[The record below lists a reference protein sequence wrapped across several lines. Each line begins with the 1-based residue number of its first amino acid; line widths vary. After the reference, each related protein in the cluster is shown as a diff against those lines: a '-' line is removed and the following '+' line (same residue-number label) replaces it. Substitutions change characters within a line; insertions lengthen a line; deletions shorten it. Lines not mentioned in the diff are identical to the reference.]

1 MSSEISTP
9 HPTTDLLAE
18 LKWRGMYH
26 DAMPGTAEH
35 LASAAP
41 VSGYIGFD
49 PTAASLHIGNLATI
63 MLLVHLQ
70 RAGHRPVALV
80 GGATGMIGDP
90 SGKSAERNLL
100 DETTLRHNQA
110 GIQAQ
115 LEKFLDFSEG
125 PTGALVVNNYD
136 WFKGFGFL
144 GFLREVGKH
153 LTVNYMMAKDSVK
166 RRIGDVFDREF
177 ASRLV
182 KGYIDGKVANFK
194 STADD
199 LMAAIEA
206 KDFILAAKLGIKL
219 KEMKESENADFISL
233 FKEDIKKA
241 GLAIQAEKADKIE
254 GISYTEFSY
263 QLLQGYDFVHL
274 NKTLGCTLQMGAS
287 DQWGNITTGTELI
300 RRVANAE
307 GTEAKAYA
315 LTGQLITKADG
326 TKYGKSETGTVWL
339 DPTLTSP
346 YQFYQFFLRAEDAD
360 APRLIRVF
368 TLLNKEEIEAI
379 EAEHAKNPGLKT
391 LQKALAKDVT
401 IRVHSE
407 AAYEAALAAS
417 EVLFGKGG
425 DLTTLSESM
434 LLDAFAG
441 LPHLRVPRADTA
453 DMNVAVLLSEATNK
467 QILPSRGETRK
478 LVQSN
483 GLSTNGTK
491 LTSPDTLVAELPL
504 LHDKYLVVKKGK
516 KDYFLVE
523 LV

>member
-1 MSSEISTP
+1 MSSETSIPNLAS
-9 HPTTDLLAE
+9 TDLLAE

-100 DETTLRHNQA
+100 DESTLRANQA
-110 GIQAQ
+110 GIRAQ
-115 LEKFLDFSEG
+115 LEKFLEFNDS
-125 PTGALVVNNYD
+125 PTGAVLVNNYD
-136 WFKGFGFL
+136 WFKDFSFL
-144 GFLREVGKH
+144 GFLRDVGKS

-166 RRIGDVFDREF
+166 RRIGGSEE
-177 ASRLV
+177 S
-182 KGYIDGKVANFK
+182 G
-194 STADD
+194 
-199 LMAAIEA
+199 AA
-206 KDFILAAKLGIKL
+206 GG
-219 KEMKESENADFISL
+219 S
-233 FKEDIKKA
+233 
-241 GLAIQAEKADKIE
+241 E

-263 QLLQGYDFVHL
+263 QLLQGYDFFHL
-274 NKTLGCTLQMGAS
+274 YKNLNCTLQMGAS

-300 RRVANAE
+300 RRL
-307 GTEAKAYA
+307 GGPDDKAYA

-339 DPTLTSP
+339 DPALTSP
-346 YQFYQFFLRAEDAD
+346 YQFYQFFLRADDAD

-368 TLLNKEEIEAI
+368 TLLSQDEIEAL
-379 EAEHAKNPGLKT
+379 EAEHAQNPGLKT

-407 AAYEAALAAS
+407 EAYKIAVATS
-417 EVLFGKGG
+417 EVLFGGG
-425 DLTTLSESM
+425 DPKTLDEATLVGMCSSI
-434 LLDAFAG
+434 
-441 LPHLRVPRADTA
+441 PHLRVPRADTA
-453 DMNVAVLLSEATNK
+453 DLNVAVLLSETTGQ
-467 QILPSRGETRK
+467 QILPSRGEVRK
-478 LVQSN
+478 LVKAN
-483 GLSTNGTK
+483 GLSVNGTK
-491 LTSPDTLVAELPL
+491 LTSPDMLVSELPL

-516 KDYFLVE
+516 SYYLVE
-523 LV
+523 LT

>member
-1 MSSEISTP
+1 MSLIE
-9 HPTTDLLAE
+9 E
-18 LKWRGMYH
+18 LTWRGMFH

-35 LASAAP
+35 LATNAP
-41 VSGYIGFD
+41 ITGYIGFD

-136 WFKGFGFL
+136 WFKEIGFL

-166 RRIGDVFDREF
+166 RRISG
-177 ASRLV
+177 
-182 KGYIDGKVANFK
+182 N
-194 STADD
+194 
-199 LMAAIEA
+199 
-206 KDFILAAKLGIKL
+206 
-219 KEMKESENADFISL
+219 
-233 FKEDIKKA
+233 EDS
-241 GLAIQAEKADKIE
+241 GTD

-274 NKTLGCTLQMGAS
+274 NKTLNCTLQMGAS

-300 RRVANAE
+300 RRLANAE
-307 GTEAKAYA
+307 NREAKAYA

-339 DPTLTSP
+339 DPKLTSP
-346 YQFYQFFLRAEDAD
+346 YQFYQFFLNSADVD

-368 TLLNKEEIEAI
+368 TLLSEPEILAI
-379 EAEHAKNPGLKT
+379 EAEHAAAPHLRT
-391 LQKALAKDVT
+391 LQKALAADVT
-401 IRVHSE
+401 TRVHSAEATE
-407 AAYEAALAAS
+407 AAIAAS
-417 EVLFGKGG
+417 QVLFGGG
-425 DLTTLSESM
+425 DLASLDEAT
-434 LLDAFAG
+434 LLDVFAG
-441 LPHLRVPRADTA
+441 VPHLRVLRNEMTELNTTA
-453 DMNVAVLLSEATNK
+453 FLSDFTLHNIFPSKGEA
-467 QILPSRGETRK
+467 RK
-478 LVQSN
+478 MIQAGGVSIN
-483 GLSTNGTK
+483 REK
-491 LTSPDTLVAELPL
+491 VVSPDAPVAAMQHLAG
-504 LHDKYLVVKKGK
+504 KYLVVQKGK
-516 KDYFLVE
+516 KTYFLVE

>member
-1 MSSEISTP
+1 MTDEKTSFFIFSL
-9 HPTTDLLAE
+9 DLLSE
-18 LKWRGMYH
+18 LRWRGMYH

-100 DETTLRHNQA
+100 DETTLRANQE
-110 GIQAQ
+110 GIRAQ
-115 LEKFLDFSEG
+115 LEKFLEFNDS
-125 PTGALVVNNYD
+125 PTGAVLVNNYD
-136 WFKGFGFL
+136 WFKDFGFL
-144 GFLREVGKH
+144 QFLRDVGKH

-166 RRIGDVFDREF
+166 RRIG
-177 ASRLV
+177 
-182 KGYIDGKVANFK
+182 GN
-194 STADD
+194 
-199 LMAAIEA
+199 
-206 KDFILAAKLGIKL
+206 
-219 KEMKESENADFISL
+219 
-233 FKEDIKKA
+233 EDS
-241 GLAIQAEKADKIE
+241 GSE

-263 QLLQGYDFVHL
+263 QLLQGYDFYHL
-274 NKTLGCTLQMGAS
+274 YQNLGCTLQMGAS

-300 RRVANAE
+300 RRLTD
-307 GTEAKAYA
+307 GQGKAYA

-339 DPTLTSP
+339 DPALTSP
-346 YQFYQFFLRAEDAD
+346 YQFYQFFLRADDAD

-368 TLLNKEEIEAI
+368 TLLTQEEIEAL
-379 EAEHAKNPGLKT
+379 EAEHAQNPGLKI

-407 AAYEAALAAS
+407 AAYEAAVAAS

-425 DLTTLSESM
+425 DLTTLSEAT
-434 LLDAFAG
+434 LRDAFAG
-441 LPHLRVPRADTA
+441 LPHLRVARAEA
-453 DMNVAVLLSEATNK
+453 SGLNLAVLLSEATDK
-467 QILPSRGETRK
+467 QILPSRGEVRK
-478 LVQSN
+478 LIQAN
-483 GLSTNGTK
+483 GLSLNGQK
-491 LTSPDTLVAELPL
+491 ATSPDAAVSDLPL
-504 LHDKYLVVKKGK
+504 LHDKYVVVKKGK
-516 KDYFLVE
+516 KDYYLVE
-523 LV
+523 LS

>member
-1 MSSEISTP
+1 
-9 HPTTDLLAE
+9 
-18 LKWRGMYH
+18 MYH

-35 LASAAP
+35 LAGAAP

-100 DETTLRHNQA
+100 DETTLRANQE
-110 GIQAQ
+110 GIRAQ
-115 LEKFLDFSEG
+115 LEKFLEFNDS
-125 PTGALVVNNYD
+125 PTGALLVNNYD
-136 WFKGFGFL
+136 WFKDFGFL
-144 GFLREVGKH
+144 GFLRDVGKH

-166 RRIGDVFDREF
+166 RRIGGNEDS
-177 ASRLV
+177 A
-182 KGYIDGKVANFK
+182 
-194 STADD
+194 TA
-199 LMAAIEA
+199 
-206 KDFILAAKLGIKL
+206 GG
-219 KEMKESENADFISL
+219 S
-233 FKEDIKKA
+233 
-241 GLAIQAEKADKIE
+241 E

-263 QLLQGYDFVHL
+263 QLLQGYDFFHL
-274 NKTLGCTLQMGAS
+274 YQNMGCTLQMGAS

-300 RRVANAE
+300 RRLTD
-307 GTEAKAYA
+307 GRGKAYA

-339 DPTLTSP
+339 DPALTSP

-368 TLLNKEEIEAI
+368 TLLSQEEIEAL
-379 EAEHAKNPGLKT
+379 EAEHAQNPGLKT

-407 AAYEAALAAS
+407 AAYETAVAAS

-425 DLTTLSESM
+425 DLTALSEAT
-434 LLDAFAG
+434 LVDAFAG
-441 LPHLRVPRADTA
+441 LPHLHVSRAEA
-453 DMNVAVLLSEATNK
+453 ASLPLAVLLSEATAK
-467 QILPSRGETRK
+467 QILPSRGEVRK
-478 LVQSN
+478 LIQAN
-483 GLSTNGTK
+483 GLSLNGQK
-491 LTSPDTLVAELPL
+491 ATSPDTLAADLPL
-504 LHDKYLVVKKGK
+504 LHNKYLVIKKGRQN
-516 KDYFLVE
+516 YYLVE
-523 LV
+523 LS

>member
-1 MSSEISTP
+1 MSLIE
-9 HPTTDLLAE
+9 E
-18 LKWRGMYH
+18 LTWRGMYH

-35 LASAAP
+35 LATNAP
-41 VSGYIGFD
+41 ITGYIGFD

-100 DETTLRHNQA
+100 DEATLRHNQA

-115 LEKFLDFSEG
+115 LEKFLDFSAG

-136 WFKGFGFL
+136 WFKEIGFL

-166 RRIGDVFDREF
+166 RRISG
-177 ASRLV
+177 
-182 KGYIDGKVANFK
+182 N
-194 STADD
+194 
-199 LMAAIEA
+199 
-206 KDFILAAKLGIKL
+206 
-219 KEMKESENADFISL
+219 
-233 FKEDIKKA
+233 EDS
-241 GLAIQAEKADKIE
+241 GTD

-274 NKTLGCTLQMGAS
+274 HKTLGCTLQMGAS

-300 RRVANAE
+300 RRLANAE

-339 DPTLTSP
+339 DPALTSP
-346 YQFYQFFLRAEDAD
+346 YQFYQFFLNSADAD

-368 TLLNKEEIEAI
+368 TLLSKEEIEAI
-379 EAEHAKNPGLKT
+379 EAEHAAAPHLRT
-391 LQKALAKDVT
+391 LQKALAADVT
-401 IRVHSE
+401 TRVHSAEATE
-407 AAYEAALAAS
+407 AAIAAS
-417 EVLFGKGG
+417 QVLFGGG
-425 DLTTLSESM
+425 DLASLDAST
-434 LLDAFAG
+434 LLDVFAG
-441 LPHLRVPRADTA
+441 VPHLRVPRTGLADLDAATFLSDFTENKIFPSKGEA
-453 DMNVAVLLSEATNK
+453 RRLIQSGGVSINREKVA
-467 QILPSRGETRK
+467 
-478 LVQSN
+478 
-483 GLSTNGTK
+483 
-491 LTSPDTLVAELPL
+491 SPDASVADLQHL
-504 LHDKYLVVKKGK
+504 ADKYLVVQKGK
-516 KDYFLVE
+516 KNYFLVE

>member
-1 MSSEISTP
+1 
-9 HPTTDLLAE
+9 
-18 LKWRGMYH
+18 MYH

-100 DETTLRHNQA
+100 DETTLRANQA
-110 GIQAQ
+110 GIRAQ
-115 LEKFLDFSEG
+115 LEKFLEFNDS
-125 PTGALVVNNYD
+125 PTGAVLVNNYD
-136 WFKGFGFL
+136 WFKDFSFL
-144 GFLREVGKH
+144 GFLRDVGKH

-166 RRIGDVFDREF
+166 RRIGGSE
-177 ASRLV
+177 
-182 KGYIDGKVANFK
+182 DG
-194 STADD
+194 
-199 LMAAIEA
+199 AA
-206 KDFILAAKLGIKL
+206 GG
-219 KEMKESENADFISL
+219 S
-233 FKEDIKKA
+233 
-241 GLAIQAEKADKIE
+241 E

-263 QLLQGYDFVHL
+263 QLLQGYDFFHLYKHL
-274 NKTLGCTLQMGAS
+274 NCTLQMGAS

-300 RRVANAE
+300 RRL
-307 GTEAKAYA
+307 GGPDDKAYA

-339 DPTLTSP
+339 DPNLTSP

-368 TLLNKEEIEAI
+368 TLLTEAEINAI
-379 EAEHAKNPGLKT
+379 EAEHAQNPGLKT

-407 AAYEAALAAS
+407 EAYKIAVATS
-417 EVLFGKGG
+417 EVLFGGG
-425 DLTTLSESM
+425 DLAALDEATLVGV
-434 LLDAFAG
+434 FNG
-441 LPHLRVPRADTA
+441 LPQLRVPRADTA
-453 DMNVAVLLSEATNK
+453 DLNVAVLLSETTNQ
-467 QILPSRGETRK
+467 QILPSRGEVRK
-478 LVQSN
+478 LVKAN
-483 GLSTNGTK
+483 GLSVNGAK
-491 LTSPDTLVAELPL
+491 LTSPDTLVAELAL
-504 LHDKYLVVKKGK
+504 LHHKYMVVKKGK
-516 KDYFLVE
+516 SYYLVE
-523 LV
+523 LT

>member
-1 MSSEISTP
+1 MNLIE
-9 HPTTDLLAE
+9 E
-18 LKWRGMYH
+18 LTWRGMFH

-35 LASAAP
+35 LAAHAP
-41 VSGYIGFD
+41 ITGYIGFD

-100 DETTLRHNQA
+100 DEATLRHNQA
-110 GIQAQ
+110 GIHAQ

-136 WFKGFGFL
+136 WFRNFGFL
-144 GFLREVGKH
+144 DFLREIGKH

-166 RRIGDVFDREF
+166 RRIGGGEEGGD
-177 ASRLV
+177 S
-182 KGYIDGKVANFK
+182 
-194 STADD
+194 S
-199 LMAAIEA
+199 
-206 KDFILAAKLGIKL
+206 
-219 KEMKESENADFISL
+219 
-233 FKEDIKKA
+233 
-241 GLAIQAEKADKIE
+241 

-300 RRVANAE
+300 RRLANADE
-307 GTEAKAYA
+307 REAKAYA

-339 DPTLTSP
+339 DPKLTSP
-346 YQFYQFFLRAEDAD
+346 YQFYQFFLKAADAD

-368 TLLNKEEIEAI
+368 TLLPQAEIEAI
-379 EAEHAKNPGLKT
+379 EAEHALNPGLNI

-407 AAYEAALAAS
+407 TAFEAALAAS
-417 EVLFGKGG
+417 QVLFGGG
-425 DLTTLSESM
+425 DFRALDEAM
-434 LLDAFAG
+434 LLDVFAG
-441 LPHLRVPRADTA
+441 ETQVLVPRADVA
-453 DMNVAVLLSEATNK
+453 DMNVAVLLSDATNK
-467 QILPSRGETRK
+467 QILPSRGEVRK
-478 LVQSN
+478 LIQAN
-483 GLSTNGTK
+483 GISINREK
-491 LTSPDTLVAELPL
+491 LASPDAAVSELTL
-504 LHDKYLVVKKGK
+504 LHNQYLVVKKGK
-516 KDYFLVE
+516 KHYLIKFV
-523 LV
+523 

>member
-1 MSSEISTP
+1 MSLIE
-9 HPTTDLLAE
+9 E
-18 LKWRGMYH
+18 LTWRGMFH

-35 LASAAP
+35 LAAHAP
-41 VSGYIGFD
+41 ITGYIGFD

-100 DETTLRHNQA
+100 DEATLRHNQA
-110 GIQAQ
+110 GIRAQ
-115 LEKFLDFSEG
+115 LEKFLDFTEG

-136 WFKGFGFL
+136 WFKDIGFL

-166 RRIGDVFDREF
+166 RRIGGGED
-177 ASRLV
+177 
-182 KGYIDGKVANFK
+182 
-194 STADD
+194 AD
-199 LMAAIEA
+199 
-206 KDFILAAKLGIKL
+206 
-219 KEMKESENADFISL
+219 SS
-233 FKEDIKKA
+233 
-241 GLAIQAEKADKIE
+241 

-300 RRVANAE
+300 RRIANAE

-339 DPTLTSP
+339 DPSLTSP

-368 TLLNKEEIEAI
+368 TLLPQAEIEAL
-379 EAEHAKNPGLKT
+379 EAQHALNPGLKT

-407 AAYEAALAAS
+407 AAFEAAVAAS

-425 DLTTLSESM
+425 DLGSLSEAT

-453 DMNVAVLLSEATNK
+453 ALPVAVLLSDATDK
-467 QILPSRGETRK
+467 QILSSRGEARK

-483 GLSTNGTK
+483 GLSANGAK
-491 LTSPDTLVAELPL
+491 LTSPETPVAELPL
-504 LHDKYLVVKKGK
+504 LHGKYLVIKKGK

-523 LV
+523 LT